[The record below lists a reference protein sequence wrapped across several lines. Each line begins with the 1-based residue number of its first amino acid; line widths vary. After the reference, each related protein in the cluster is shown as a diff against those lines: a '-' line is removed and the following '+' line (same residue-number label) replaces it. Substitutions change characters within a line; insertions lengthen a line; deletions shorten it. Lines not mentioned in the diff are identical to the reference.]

1 MAENG
6 SGAASAGSRS
16 RGAAVRDADGR
27 FRATRSFPAAD
38 GNGLSWSGA
47 AGSCWKRRRR
57 PPAPRRT
64 ANSPKGNYR
73 HVRLGRRKG

>member
-16 RGAAVRDADGR
+16 RGAAVRDAYGR
-27 FRATRSFPAAD
+27 FRAKRSFPAAD

-47 AGSCWKRRRR
+47 VGAEYRILGGKR
-57 PPAPRRT
+57 T
-64 ANSPKGNYR
+64 
-73 HVRLGRRKG
+73 